1 MSNGAGT
8 FNKIASDVYKTLG
21 KNEKERLDILSKQSI
36 DNGPMT
42 VKEIEKA
49 GAKIFNKIQKQVS
62 PC

>member
-1 MSNGAGT
+1 MSQC
-8 FNKIASDVYKTLG
+8 IRHVLG

-62 PC
+62 PCYKL

>member
-8 FNKIASDVYKTLG
+8 FNKIASEPVYNKTLG

-42 VKEIEKA
+42 VKEI
-49 GAKIFNKIQKQVS
+49 
-62 PC
+62 